1 MGKFKVQTN
10 SRTTK
15 DSQGNLIETTE
26 SKVFRIHSTEEEPFF
41 MLYCNQLA

>member
-1 MGKFKVQTN
+1 MGKFKVESN
-10 SRTTK
+10 SKTVK

-26 SKVFRIHSTEEEPFF
+26 SKVFKISSSEEEPFF